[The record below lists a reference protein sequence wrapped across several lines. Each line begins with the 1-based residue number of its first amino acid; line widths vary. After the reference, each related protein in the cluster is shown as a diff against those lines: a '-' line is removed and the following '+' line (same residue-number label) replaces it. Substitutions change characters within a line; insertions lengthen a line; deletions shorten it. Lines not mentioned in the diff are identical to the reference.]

1 VTLPARLENLRK
13 AGFDPKRI
21 IDAGAYRGEW
31 TQTIHPIFPKAL
43 ILMIEPQPASSGN
56 LQRLCAENSNFRF
69 RKALL
74 GDAKKRVRFFLQD
87 SNSGIVPD
95 SYVEIPGD
103 KFCEMQ
109 TETLAEIATSEGFD
123 PCDLLKLDLQGH
135 ELAALAGAGN
145 LFGRIEV
152 IFMEV
157 SWLRI
162 GEVPLI
168 DEVIETLRGR
178 GYRLYDILGFNY
190 RPLDRAL
197 WQTDLIFVR
206 ENSSLLANEKRWS

>member
-1 VTLPARLENLRK
+1 VTLTARLENLKR

-31 TQTIHPIFPKAL
+31 TQAIHPIFPKAL
-43 ILMIEPQPASSGN
+43 ILMIEPQATSSGN
-56 LQRLCAENSNFRF
+56 LQRLCAENPNFRF

-74 GDAKKRVRFFLQD
+74 GRTKKRVRFFLQD

-103 KFCEMQ
+103 KFCEMES
-109 TETLAEIATSEGFD
+109 ETLAKIAMSEGFD
-123 PCDLLKLDLQGH
+123 HCDLLKLDLQGH
-135 ELAALAGAGN
+135 ELDALAGAGN

-157 SWLRI
+157 SLMRI
-162 GEVPLI
+162 GEVPLV

-178 GYRLYDILGFNY
+178 GYRLYDVLGFNY

-197 WQTDLIFVR
+197 WQIDLIFVR
-206 ENSSLLANEKRWS
+206 ENSTLLANEKRWA